1 MSSIDPAAT
10 AVVTTNLEDHGF
22 KLLAR
27 GKVRDVYE
35 IDNDTLLFV
44 ATDRISAYDVI
55 MKNVCMISHVSF
67 LLSISLQPFFFD
79 VLHFFHYHFRFFCF
93 LAAGQALII
102 QPSSLQSRI
111 YDLVPIKTP
120 NFLSRNC
127 FLLPRLSSFCHQI
140 NSACKCPSLHF
151 PPSRHPAAPSISCL
165 IITQSSLRST
175 INLSQ

>member
-67 LLSISLQPFFFD
+67 LLSISLQPFFF
-79 VLHFFHYHFRFFCF
+79 LMCFIFFTITS
-93 LAAGQALII
+93 A
-102 QPSSLQSRI
+102 
-111 YDLVPIKTP
+111 
-120 NFLSRNC
+120 
-127 FLLPRLSSFCHQI
+127 SF
-140 NSACKCPSLHF
+140 A
-151 PPSRHPAAPSISCL
+151 
-165 IITQSSLRST
+165 SLRPVK
-175 INLSQ
+175 L